1 MQPLLIDV
9 GSLSACCTDNALE
22 SIYKAIAD
30 PPGDDGVFAPHHDP
44 YVRGHIEAVTQRGQ
58 AILLAIQNELLAVL
72 GGEPMSRLLKSD
84 APWVRWSEDKF
95 DAVRRQLDQKHARDY
110 APSDW
115 AMLVD
120 WLVQRYLPDG
130 VIQDEA
136 EYLAVRAFLAGKMQ
150 ASTDAA
156 LPADVVARVME
167 SMPLTVVAADKVA
180 TFTGR
185 EAAIIGFARA
195 RAAELIG
202 DLGDA
207 TRHRIKSMMIDHEE
221 QRAMGEPKATV
232 AKLQSRMLDEFAILN
247 RDWRRVAITEV
258 ARNANEG
265 FILAMPVGAKVR
277 RVEAY
282 STACPFCK
290 KIHGMVFEVVS
301 PEREDKD
308 GWAHVWPGKTNVG
321 RSSSPRKRDGDKL
334 VERSEEEL
342 WWPATG
348 VQHPQ
353 CRGTWMRIAGDRPG
367 IDPKFKAWLAQHLAQ
382 P

>member
-1 MQPLLIDV
+1 MSPLLIDI
-9 GSLSACCTDNALE
+9 GRLSACCTDSALE
-22 SIYKAIAD
+22 SIYKSLSD
-30 PPGDDGVFAPHHDP
+30 PAGDEGVFAPHHDP
-44 YVRGHIEAVTQRGQ
+44 YVRAHIEDVTQRGQ
-58 AILLAIQNELLAVL
+58 AILLAIQNELLAVM
-72 GGEPMSRLLKSD
+72 GGEPMSRLLKAD
-84 APWVRWSEDKF
+84 APWLRWSEDKF
-95 DAVRRQLDQKHARDY
+95 EEIRVHLEQKHARY
-110 APSDW
+110 YTPADW
-115 AMLVD
+115 SLLVD
-120 WLVQRYLPDG
+120 WLVQKYLPDG
-130 VIQDEA
+130 VIHGEA
-136 EYLAVRAFLAGKMQ
+136 QYLAVRAYLAGRMQ
-150 ASTDAA
+150 AA
-156 LPADVVARVME
+156 LDPMPPPDVIARVME
-167 SMPLTVVAADKVA
+167 AMPLTVVAANQVA

-207 TRHRIKSMMIDHEE
+207 TRHRIKSLIIDHEE

-232 AKLQSRMLDEFAILN
+232 ARLQSRMRDEFAILN

-277 RVEAY
+277 RMEAY
-282 STACPFCK
+282 TTACPFCR

-353 CRGTWMRIAGDRPG
+353 CRGTFVRVSDIRPG